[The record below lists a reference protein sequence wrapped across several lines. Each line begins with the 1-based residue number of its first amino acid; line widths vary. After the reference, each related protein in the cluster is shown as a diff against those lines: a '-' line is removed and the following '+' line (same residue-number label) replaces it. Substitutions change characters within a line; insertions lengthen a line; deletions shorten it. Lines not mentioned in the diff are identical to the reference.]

1 MDNNY
6 QEDKDNKKNS
16 DDGGKN
22 GKNRNVIVLL
32 VISVVLTLLC
42 WRAYD
47 KISNG
52 TKKEIPYSGFI
63 EMLQNGEIIYGPEY
77 FSLPAD
83 VRYEQTRFRLDFVSE
98 SEKVKKNYSYQRISE
113 KEKQAFYEAN
123 RDLFTRYHGDSFAY
137 EEVSV
142 IIRKRIR
149 EMEYDKEI
157 QNILCQL
164 N

>member
-1 MDNNY
+1 MYELIMNEKE
-6 QEDKDNKKNS
+6 QKHLRAELIFAKKLELIEDDTL
-16 DDGGKN
+16 N
-22 GKNRNVIVLL
+22 GVEDR
-32 VISVVLTLLC
+32 
-42 WRAYD
+42 RQ
-47 KISNG
+47 
-52 TKKEIPYSGFI
+52 KENHKRE
-63 EMLQNGEIIYGPEY
+63 EMLQKGEIVYGAEH
-77 FSLPAD
+77 FSLPAY

-98 SEKVKKNYSYQRISE
+98 SEKVKKNYTYREISE
-113 KEKQAFYEAN
+113 EEKQAFYEAN
-123 RDLFTRYHGDSFAY
+123 RDLFTRYHRDSFTY

>member
-1 MDNNY
+1 M
-6 QEDKDNKKNS
+6 
-16 DDGGKN
+16 
-22 GKNRNVIVLL
+22 
-32 VISVVLTLLC
+32 
-42 WRAYD
+42 
-47 KISNG
+47 
-52 TKKEIPYSGFI
+52 IPWMGWLADVRRKG
-63 EMLQNGEIIYGPEY
+63 MLQNGEIIYGPEH
-77 FSLPAD
+77 FSLPAY

-123 RDLFTRYHGDSFAY
+123 RDLFTRYHGDSFTY

>member
-1 MDNNY
+1 MHEFIMDRKE
-6 QEDKDNKKNS
+6 QKQLKAELIFAKRLGLTEDDTL
-16 DDGGKN
+16 DG
-22 GKNRNVIVLL
+22 
-32 VISVVLTLLC
+32 VVTM
-42 WRAYD
+42 R
-47 KISNG
+47 
-52 TKKEIPYSGFI
+52 KEMF
-63 EMLQNGEIIYGPEY
+63 QNGEIIYGPEH
-77 FSLPAD
+77 FSLPAY

-123 RDLFTRYHGDSFAY
+123 RDLFTRYHGDSFTY